1 MKNVNQ
7 ENKEIWNTNA
17 DKWDKAMG
25 EFGNDW
31 HLQLIAPE
39 TERLLSLS
47 EGQFLL
53 DAGCG
58 NGIFSRRMANKG
70 VKVTAFDFS
79 ETNITL
85 SKKYNNDHIDYQVL
99 DMTSEADLMQL
110 LQKKYDGIVSNMVF
124 MDVPEVETFFSKI
137 NALMKDDGHF
147 VFSIQ
152 HPCFNSEFMEITD
165 QDDILMKGYI
175 DVSTSKGKAVSEQK
189 EEQFYFHRPISYY
202 INLGAKNGLVVD
214 ACIEP
219 TFEKEKGG
227 PFAKFPPIIIISMRK
242 LISK

>member
-17 DKWDKAMG
+17 GEWDKAMG

-39 TERLLSLS
+39 TERLLNLK

-79 ETNITL
+79 ETNIEL
-85 SKKYNNDHIDYQVL
+85 SKKYSSDNIDYHVL
-99 DMTSEADLMQL
+99 DMTFEADLIQL
-110 LQKKYDGIVSNMVF
+110 TDKKYHGIVSNMVF

-137 NALMKDDGHF
+137 NYLMKDDGHF

-152 HPCFNSEFMEITD
+152 HPCFNSEFMEVTNEEN
-165 QDDILMKGYI
+165 ILMKGYI
-175 DVSTSKGKAVSEQK
+175 DASTSKGKAVSEQK
-189 EEQFYFHRPISYY
+189 EDQFYFHRPISYY

-219 TFEKEKGG
+219 TFEKEVGG
-227 PFAKFPPIIIISMRK
+227 PFTKFPPILIISMRK
-242 LISK
+242 LTNN